1 MTTKKTKTKTKTKA
15 KPKTVKTVKKTI
27 KKTAVRVTNK
37 DIAKRAYEIYLETGN
52 NNELEN
58 WKLAEKELS
67 KELSKKEFEKT
78 LDSSL

>member
-1 MTTKKTKTKTKTKA
+1 MTTKKTKTKA

-27 KKTAVRVTNK
+27 KKTAVRVTNE

>member
-27 KKTAVRVTNK
+27 KKTAVRVTNE

>member
-1 MTTKKTKTKTKTKA
+1 MTTKKTKTKA
-15 KPKTVKTVKKTI
+15 KPKTVKIVKKTI
-27 KKTAVRVTNK
+27 KKTAVRVTNE

>member
-1 MTTKKTKTKTKTKA
+1 MTTKKTKTKA

-27 KKTAVRVTNK
+27 KKTAVRVTNE

-78 LDSSL
+78 LDS